1 MPNYSLV
8 IDSKFKPFSYAELLA
23 PVQAATQAHQEV
35 ETAYADLAAKANVWD
50 QMANEET
57 DPVAHQTY
65 LNYAEDLQAK
75 ADRLA
80 KYGLDVTSRRALLD
94 MRSRYSREIV
104 PIEQAYQKR
113 AEQAKQQAEILAK
126 DPTRFFAQKAA
137 ETSLDRFIENPA
149 LDTISQ
155 NYSGALLTKQV
166 SDAASALA
174 RDARNDPNVQTELR
188 RLLPYQYEA
197 IRRTGFDPEA
207 IRQAILN
214 SPDADKILT
223 SIVDTAMTNS
233 GMGDWNYASPEEKQ
247 RILNQAREYAN
258 QGLWS
263 AVGQTQYQ
271 MVTDEA
277 GLASYRQNLQ
287 LRAQQALMAQ
297 QAAAER
303 MRMYDINPSD
313 YYSANEIAAEGNRI
327 TAELDTWR
335 NKGYFDEQGNLTQ
348 KGKEALNFTR
358 TQVGTSRMRDPNG
371 EYQEVPRYRTTGDAQ
386 FYQWAKATGTWD
398 DAHLKNGAFTGLQNY
413 YRDTRSALARGEM
426 PTGSAQF
433 QVYRQFLGASA
444 DKNIVADK
452 ILGALANGATIREA
466 GRLNGNN
473 SVATGKSVSLD
484 DFIKELG
491 RDASGNGTATIN
503 YIINSPTTGAQGE
516 QLIELSNGKRYIIP
530 AGVFGKDAATN
541 LAAAN
546 LRIRGSASPAETATN
561 LNFAQAQMAS
571 LLTTVTGTEIKPN
584 DGTVTFDLGSGF

>member
-23 PVQAATQAHQEV
+23 PVQQATQAHQEV
-35 ETAYADLAAKANVWD
+35 ENAYADLAAKANVWD

-57 DPVAHQTY
+57 DPIAHQTY
-65 LNYAEDLQAK
+65 KSYAEDLKAK

-80 KYGLDVTSRRALLD
+80 RYGLDITSRRALLD

-126 DPTRFFAQKAA
+126 DPTRFFAQRAA
-137 ETSLDRFIENPA
+137 ETSLDRFLENPA

-174 RDARNDPNVQTELR
+174 RDARNDPNVQTELKK
-188 RLLPYQYEA
+188 LLPYQYEA

-233 GMGDWNYASPEEKQ
+233 GMGDWNYASPQEKQ

-277 GLASYRQNLQ
+277 GLAAYRQNLQ
-287 LRAQQALMAQ
+287 LRAQQSLMAQ
-297 QAAAER
+297 QAADR
-303 MRMYDINPSD
+303 MRMYDIDPTN
-313 YYSANEIAAEGNRI
+313 YFSADEIAEEGNRI
-327 TAELDTWR
+327 TRELDSWQK
-335 NKGYFDEQGNLTQ
+335 KGYFDAQGNLTS
-348 KGKEALNFTR
+348 KGKEALHFTK
-358 TQVGTSRMRDPNG
+358 TQVGTSRTRDPNG
-371 EYQEVPRYRTTGDAQ
+371 EYQEVPRYKTTGDAK
-386 FYQWAKATGTWD
+386 FYQWATATGKIT
-398 DAHLKNGAFTGLQNY
+398 DAHIKQGAYTDLQNY
-413 YRDTRSALARGEM
+413 VKDTRSALATGKI
-426 PTGSAQF
+426 PTGTANF
-433 QVYRQFLGASA
+433 QVYRQFLGSS
-444 DKNIVADK
+444 DDRNHVADK
-452 ILGALANGATIREA
+452 MLNALAKGVPIIEA
-466 GRLNGNN
+466 GKLNKDH
-473 SVATGKSVSLD
+473 SIATGKRVSMD
-484 DFIKELG
+484 EFIKQLG
-491 RDASGNGTATIN
+491 RDENGTGTSRIV
-503 YIINSPTTGAQGE
+503 YVTNSPTTGVQGE
-516 QLIELSNGKRYIIP
+516 QLIELSNGKKYIIP
-530 AGVFGKDAATN
+530 AGVLGNDAVAN

-546 LRIRGSASPAETATN
+546 LRIRGAASPAETATN
-561 LNFAQAQMAS
+561 LNLANATLAS
-571 LLTTVTGTEIKPN
+571 ILTTVGGTEIKPN
-584 DGTVTFDLGSGF
+584 DGTVTFDISGF